1 MSISGQQEHIR
12 KPAVAG
18 SFYPVSRREL
28 NDTLDQ
34 LFTDAGEKKSYTVNP
49 GDRLRA
55 VISPHAAYAY
65 SGVVAASAISAVTPG
80 TEYENIFLIGSSHRT
95 SFNGASVYTGAA
107 YETPLGIAKV
117 NTTLANHICR
127 ISDLFSYNEE
137 AHKDEHSLEVQI
149 PLLQHRLGKDI
160 TIVPILIGTRNSRI
174 CKEIATS
181 LLPYFNENNL
191 FVISSDFSH
200 YPSFNDALKV
210 DEITLEALISG
221 QPGTFIKTLK
231 SNAGLNIS
239 GLATSM
245 CGWTSALVLMHLA
258 ENEPGLVYKHI
269 MYRNSG
275 HVGYGDRSAVVGY
288 HSIALIEE
296 DTETG
301 NKEVFSLS
309 REDQARLL
317 DIARQNIS
325 SLLNKKQGSEI
336 DESLL
341 PAVLLGK
348 LGAFVTLNTGN
359 KLRGCVGRFM
369 PSEPLYQT
377 VKAMSAAAAFNDS
390 RFDQLSLKELDDIK
404 IEISVLS
411 PLKKINDINEI
422 ILGKHG
428 VYLEKGCC
436 SGTFLPQVAGGRNW
450 TVSDFLGHISRDK
463 AGLGWTGWKDADIY
477 IYEAFVF
484 GEK

>member
-1 MSISGQQEHIR
+1 MSIQGQKEDIR

-18 SFYPVSRREL
+18 SFYPGKRREL
-28 NDTLDQ
+28 NDTLRQ
-34 LFTDAGEKKSYTVNP
+34 LFTDAGEIGSQAVKPGKK
-49 GDRLRA
+49 LRA
-55 VISPHAAYAY
+55 VISPHAAYAF
-65 SGVVAASAISAVTPG
+65 SGMVAASAISAITPG
-80 TEYENIFLIGSSHRT
+80 TEYDNIFLIGSSHRT
-95 SFNGASVYTGAA
+95 SFNGASVYSGSA
-107 YETPLGIAKV
+107 YETPLGTAKV
-117 NTTLANHICR
+117 NTALAKHLCES
-127 ISDLFSYNEE
+127 SDQFTYNKE
-137 AHKDEHSLEVQI
+137 AHRDEHSLEVQI
-149 PLLQHRLGKDI
+149 PLLQYHLGKDI
-160 TIVPILIGTRNSRI
+160 TIVPILIGTHNSRK
-174 CKEIATS
+174 CKEIATA
-181 LLPYFNENNL
+181 LLPYFNGNNL

-200 YPSFNDALKV
+200 YPSFSDALKV
-210 DEITLEALISG
+210 DKITLEALISG
-221 QPGTFIKTLK
+221 QPGTFINTLK
-231 SNAGLNIS
+231 SNSGLSIG

-245 CGWTSALVLMHLA
+245 CAWTSALVLMHLA
-258 ENEPGLVYKHI
+258 ETEPGLAFNHI

-275 HVGYGDRSAVVGY
+275 HFEYGDRSAVVGY

-296 DTETG
+296 NSEPG
-301 NKEVFSLS
+301 KKEVFSLC
-309 REDQARLL
+309 REDQVQLL

-325 SLLNKKQGSEI
+325 SLLNKKHGPAI

-341 PAVLLGK
+341 PDALLGK

-390 RFDQLSLKELDDIK
+390 RFDRLSLKELDEIK

-411 PLKKINDINEI
+411 PMKKINDINEI
-422 ILGKHG
+422 ILGRHG
-428 VYLEKGCC
+428 VYLEKGCR

-484 GEK
+484 GEE